1 MIACAFLVSAAPL
14 LAPQDDVRPPSSRE
28 LKALLAEL
36 QAVEPYR
43 ADSRA
48 RIDALLEPY
57 AALEAPS
64 GSKRKKLLK
73 SIEKAWEDGRE
84 LPRKGGEHWYWEDE
98 RRGRFFLSGKTKK
111 PKGLFIGLHG
121 GGVGSADA
129 SGCYRTYRSSA
140 DKRGWLS
147 IYPQAL
153 EATERGWTDSGTEEW
168 IMTLIDE
175 ARRTFDVPADQVFIG
190 GHSMGGYG
198 SWVLSAH
205 HADLFAAAVPS
216 AGSITP
222 VYALGTTDIIDV
234 QEGIVPNLRNLPMC
248 VFQSTDDPRVPPEPN
263 QAAVLKVEECKGR
276 YGGFEDFTYW
286 EVGDRGHG
294 FPEGGT
300 EALLTRIDGFTRD
313 PHPERVVWEPSLTWR
328 TSFYWLD
335 WPTPATGVTVDATVD
350 REAGT
355 IEVRTNGEAPGLAVL
370 LSDAVVDME
379 SELTITLNDAEVF
392 SGVPGTSWSTLVRTA
407 LTNDPGRTFTARI
420 PLD

>member
-14 LAPQDDVRPPSSRE
+14 LAPQDGRASPLVRE
-28 LKALLAEL
+28 LKALSPGCRPSSPTGPTLARGSTRCSSHTPLEG
-36 QAVEPYR
+36 AVG
-43 ADSRA
+43 
-48 RIDALLEPY
+48 
-57 AALEAPS
+57 LEAE
-64 GSKRKKLLK
+64 KLLK
-73 SIEKAWEDGRE
+73 SIEKAWEDSRE

-98 RRGRFFLSGKTKK
+98 RRSGSSSAGKTKK

-121 GGVGSADA
+121 QGVG
-129 SGCYRTYRSSA
+129 
-140 DKRGWLS
+140 KRRRLRLLPHLPQLGRQARLYGS

-175 ARRTFDVPADQVFIG
+175 ARRTFGIPADQVFIG

-205 HADLFAAAVPS
+205 ADLFAAVPS

-234 QEGIVPNLRNLPMC
+234 QEGIVPNLLNLPVC

-294 FPEGGT
+294 FPE
-300 EALLTRIDGFTRD
+300 ERHRALLTRIDGFARD
-313 PHPERVVWEPSLTWR
+313 PHPERVVWGPSSPG
-328 TSFYWLD
+328 TSFYL
-335 WPTPATGVTVDATVD
+335 ARLANARHGRVDAAVD

-355 IEVRTNGEAPGLAVL
+355 IEVHTNGEAPGLAVL

-407 LTNDPGRTFTARI
+407 YANDPSRTYVV
-420 PLD
+420 LD